1 MNITTAKYV
10 KDKYGE
16 NSCIMATI
24 DGEELAIPLYV
35 GNRHY
40 DAIFEWVADGN
51 TITAA
56 DQTVYKLTN
65 RT

>member
-40 DAIFEWVADGN
+40 DAILEWVADGN
-51 TITAA
+51 LDSSSVTWPTEPS
-56 DQTVYKLTN
+56 
-65 RT
+65 